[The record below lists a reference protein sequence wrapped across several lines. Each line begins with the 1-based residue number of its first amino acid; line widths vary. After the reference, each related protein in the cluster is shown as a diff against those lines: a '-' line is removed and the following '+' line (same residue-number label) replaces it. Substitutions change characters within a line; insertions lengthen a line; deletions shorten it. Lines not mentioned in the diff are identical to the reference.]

1 MGAAEARWWG
11 PNAEQTGHT
20 VMSTLTGPQHRP
32 SLTRI
37 SMHSAVEIHQ
47 TPSARA
53 LWLCCTIKGHSL
65 PSFNQFV
72 QKMVCF
78 SSVHFGDYFSNNN
91 AKKSQHALKF
101 IVEFQTKGQ
110 AITDKRMLFFK
121 SQFVYGTE
129 RDSGLALP
137 SVTYR
142 PVFPLQ
148 QQLQEF
154 YKKQQEQLQLQLLQ
168 QQHAGKQP
176 KEVPTIHILLSNHR
190 SLRTI
195 SWLLNCHSSFK

>member
-1 MGAAEARWWG
+1 MGAAEARQWG
-11 PNAEQTGHT
+11 LEAEETGHT
-20 VMSTLTGPQHRP
+20 EMSTLNSPQHRP
-32 SLTRI
+32 SLTL
-37 SMHSAVEIHQ
+37 SMHNLQQRVTRLPQQRRFSFVVQSKVI
-47 TPSARA
+47 PCLLLIS
-53 LWLCCTIKGHSL
+53 LCR
-65 PSFNQFV
+65 
-72 QKMVCF
+72 KMVCF

-142 PVFPLQ
+142 PLFPLQ

-168 QQHAGKQP
+168 QHAGKQP

-190 SLRTI
+190 SQRTI

>member
-1 MGAAEARWWG
+1 MGGGGDRKQRELSHAVDIHTKRPPAPPSPLTEEARI
-11 PNAEQTGHT
+11 QF
-20 VMSTLTGPQHRP
+20 
-32 SLTRI
+32 
-37 SMHSAVEIHQ
+37 AVEIHQ
-47 TPSARA
+47 TPSARP
-53 LWLCCTIKGHSL
+53 LWLCCTIKGHPL
-65 PSFNQFV
+65 PSFNQFM

-91 AKKSQHALKF
+91 AKNSPCALKF
-101 IVEFQTKGQ
+101 IVEIQTKGQ

-137 SVTYR
+137 SVTYG
-142 PVFPLQ
+142 PLFPLQ

-176 KEVPTIHILLSNHR
+176 KEVPTIHILLSNRR
-190 SLRTI
+190 SQRTI
-195 SWLLNCHSSFK
+195 QWLLNCHSSFK